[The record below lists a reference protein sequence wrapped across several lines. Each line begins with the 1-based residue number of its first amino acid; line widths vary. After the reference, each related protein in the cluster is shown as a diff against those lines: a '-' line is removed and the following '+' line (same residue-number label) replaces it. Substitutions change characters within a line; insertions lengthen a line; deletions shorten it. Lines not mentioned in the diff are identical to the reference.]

1 MSQLNLL
8 GMLKWKDVMKL
19 GKDGNGR
26 RNMTS
31 LSAHEQVI
39 LSLDLGLI
47 LWIPNTSY
55 WTGPSTWQCYKDK
68 HLRSQM
74 SETSLVLQFR

>member
-8 GMLKWKDVMKL
+8 GMLKWKDVMRL

-39 LSLDLGLI
+39 LTLDLGL
-47 LWIPNTSY
+47 LLNFCGFQTLP
-55 WTGPSTWQCYKDK
+55 TG
-68 HLRSQM
+68 
-74 SETSLVLQFR
+74 LVLAHGSVTKTNT

>member
-8 GMLKWKDVMKL
+8 GMLKWKDVMRL

-39 LSLDLGLI
+39 LSLDLGL
-47 LWIPNTSY
+47 LLNFCGFQTPPT
-55 WTGPSTWQCYKDK
+55 
-68 HLRSQM
+68 
-74 SETSLVLQFR
+74 ELVLAHGCVTKTNTCFISLRC